1 MRAAA
6 PRICATLRGM
16 RHNALAPLRD
26 TLLLALGLGGC
37 TPRPAGA
44 NPDDEGRP
52 PAAQTGAQPAPAANG
67 GHVREEDN
75 TVHRVG
81 GETCLATNP
90 RSRCSDPG
98 THNASTCSADTDCK
112 DGPNPRCVQ
121 DSGQVGE
128 FCQCDYSCATDAD
141 CKTGEACVCGEA
153 LGGDHHSMC
162 VTARCQQDSDCA
174 SGICGLSVHNN
185 GCFET
190 RILACRTAAD
200 TCKRDAD
207 CDKTQVCAHDPNT
220 STWTCQGWTCIVGRP
235 LLVDGAART
244 AAGVPRGDWH
254 DPIHI
259 SPPRD
264 FEAAISKPAI
274 SKPTISKPTILRP
287 AISRPAISRPAISR
301 PRCLDPRPRHR
312 DGPRRPLASDRRAR
326 ARLRRQLRPLHPRAA
341 GPRRPARAA
350 RRDQRAALDEV
361 EHARLAFTLASRFA
375 GRPVG
380 PGPLRTA
387 DLDLDRPLAA
397 FVAAL
402 VQEGCVGETLG
413 AAEAELLAEH
423 ADPRLAARLLEVAAD
438 ETRHAALAWRTLRW
452 LQGRHGEPVRRAAHA
467 ALDDCA
473 AQLAGERAAVTEIVA
488 PTWGL
493 LPRATLLAHRRLTL
507 DAVVRPLLAALLDD
521 ENKHSAAQM

>member
-52 PAAQTGAQPAPAANG
+52 PAAQTGAQPATAANG

-264 FEAAISKPAI
+264 FEARDFKARDFKAHDIAARDFEARDFEARDFKALDVS
-274 SKPTISKPTILRP
+274 T
-287 AISRPAISRPAISR
+287 
-301 PRCLDPRPRHR
+301 LDPATATA
-312 DGPRRPLASDRRAR
+312 LAAHWQAIAALEHASVASFAR
-326 ARLRRQLRPLHPRAA
+326 FTLELLALAA
-341 GPRRPARAA
+341 PPELLAET
-350 RRDQRAALDEV
+350 QRAALDEV